1 MFKKLIIVFS
11 LLTYSL
17 AQANTQ
23 ISINLFQ
30 KQDAFVNLTSQQNGL
45 YKNHISKSNISFEH
59 DLKTSSSNSIN
70 LKWFLN
76 EDEIVLQNFS
86 FIMQKEY
93 GTFKIGQFPK
103 ERIYELN
110 NFSSGSMVFSDN
122 AKYIPGVSFNTN
134 WLSVYDFFD
143 IKVELYQ
150 GKFNSQN
157 NYSEGPYLHYKS
169 VLLNKKVGQNLIG
182 FSIQHAV
189 QFGGVDQFGE
199 KIPINPRT
207 FFRMIA
213 AQSGDDSQPT
223 QDRNYKIGN
232 GLGSYTFFVSNSLK
246 NGTLDI
252 YYEHFFDD
260 KSGAKM
266 KNMEDGL
273 LGVMYK
279 NHNFELLF
287 ENLNTRHQSGK
298 QHPPGV
304 DSYYWHKTYAF
315 GWTNDE
321 VSIGNSLIKPTS
333 NRKLVNSLTSKVIFN
348 SMHIIA
354 QLSSSKEYVPF
365 TDKNGNEPYE
375 NVLEVLEKYDN
386 YLFGIKREII
396 NDQSISLF
404 FAKYNNSNNIKLSYH
419 LSF

>member
-157 NYSEGPYLHYKS
+157 NYS
-169 VLLNKKVGQNLIG
+169 
-182 FSIQHAV
+182 
-189 QFGGVDQFGE
+189 
-199 KIPINPRT
+199 
-207 FFRMIA
+207 
-213 AQSGDDSQPT
+213 
-223 QDRNYKIGN
+223 
-232 GLGSYTFFVSNSLK
+232 
-246 NGTLDI
+246 
-252 YYEHFFDD
+252 
-260 KSGAKM
+260 
-266 KNMEDGL
+266 
-273 LGVMYK
+273 
-279 NHNFELLF
+279 
-287 ENLNTRHQSGK
+287 
-298 QHPPGV
+298 
-304 DSYYWHKTYAF
+304 
-315 GWTNDE
+315 
-321 VSIGNSLIKPTS
+321 
-333 NRKLVNSLTSKVIFN
+333 
-348 SMHIIA
+348 
-354 QLSSSKEYVPF
+354 
-365 TDKNGNEPYE
+365 
-375 NVLEVLEKYDN
+375 
-386 YLFGIKREII
+386 
-396 NDQSISLF
+396 
-404 FAKYNNSNNIKLSYH
+404 
-419 LSF
+419 